1 MKMTKTKL
9 FIVITLAVL
18 VIGFVLFGVLG
29 LNNTVDYR
37 NAYQIEI
44 TADANVQDTM
54 ETVKTVSDDYFA
66 KAGVKAQG
74 FAFQQ
79 TDSKLIY
86 KFATDISSIDCGAL
100 KTEIETALNSTSN
113 VEVFASTSQT
123 ITDNQIG
130 WICLA
135 CGLAILASFVYILIM
150 EKLAGAVSVIASS
163 ILSAVLFLAVM
174 GITRIPAQP
183 FVMASLL
190 LSVGLTAIL
199 SSVIVNRCNEA
210 LKNVGNDKST
220 YVKIA
225 EDMTNQSTFRIIVS
239 LSVLALAAIALL
251 AVAPVYVKFAGL
263 QLIVAGLVAGFVS
276 VGYTGLV
283 WAKVR
288 ALYKG
293 KKSRI
298 ATEKDEEV

>member
-66 KAGVKAQG
+66 KSGVKAQG

-86 KFATDISSIDCGAL
+86 KFATDISSIDCNAL

-163 ILSAVLFLAVM
+163 VLSAVLFLAVM

-210 LKNVGNDKST
+210 LKNVGNDKNT

-225 EDMTNQSTFRIIVS
+225 EDMTKQSMFRIIVS
-239 LSVLALAAIALL
+239 LSVLALASIALL

-263 QLIVAGLVAGFVS
+263 QLIVAGLVSGFVS

-288 ALYKG
+288 ALSKD
-293 KKSRI
+293 KKSRVV
-298 ATEKDEEV
+298 TEREEV